1 MSASSEIPGV
11 GDQLPTLSVRPTS
24 LQLFAFSAA
33 TWNTHLIHYDA
44 DYAHAREGYPDVL
57 VQSPLF
63 ACFLSQAIRA
73 AYGPRAT
80 IVGLGWQNRGTAVPG
95 DELTVTGQVSEVTSA
110 PDGVDVKLTLEEN
123 NQRGE
128 LCIRGWATVHFTGED
143 DHCV

>member
-1 MSASSEIPGV
+1 MSASGQIPRV
-11 GDQLPTLSVRPTS
+11 GDPLPTLSVAPTS

-44 DYAHAREGYPDVL
+44 EYARTREGYPDVL

-73 AYGPRAT
+73 AYGPEPVIAR
-80 IVGLGWQNRGTAVPG
+80 LGWQNRGTAVPG
-95 DELTVTGQVSEVTSA
+95 DQLTVTGEVTEVTPG
-110 PDGVDVKLTLEEN
+110 PDGTEIGLSLEEH

-128 LCIRGWATVHFTGED
+128 LCIRGWATVRFGD
-143 DHCV
+143 GGDR